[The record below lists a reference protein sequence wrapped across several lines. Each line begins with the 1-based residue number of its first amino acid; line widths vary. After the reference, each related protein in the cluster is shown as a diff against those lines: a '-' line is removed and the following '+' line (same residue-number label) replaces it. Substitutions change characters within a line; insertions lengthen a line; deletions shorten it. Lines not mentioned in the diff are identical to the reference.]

1 MKEELTAEVI
11 SNMTFQNWELMT
23 VHSQWFAMRILQSKV
38 KRMSVNSDWTIANQE
53 SLLTRLKDEVK
64 CLKDMQK
71 KDSEDWCDTDTE
83 VRKQACRVLPKEE
96 VFGDTEAIPAI
107 GDLVELIVAEVDR
120 LKPQCADGIPS
131 VVTTNRGI
139 QFEWHAGGIDL
150 EIEVVSPSWIEMTF
164 SDGELHED
172 FQHADFRMIKEKL
185 DILRVRL
192 QK

>member
-1 MKEELTAEVI
+1 MYAKDMLREKKMEIARLETENSQLQAEV
-11 SNMTFQNWELMT
+11 EL
-23 VHSQWFAMRILQSKV
+23 
-38 KRMSVNSDWTIANQE
+38 
-53 SLLTRLKDEVK
+53 LKT
-64 CLKDMQK
+64 Q
-71 KDSEDWCDTDTE
+71 
-83 VRKQACRVLPKEE
+83 R
-96 VFGDTEAIPAI
+96 
-107 GDLVELIVAEVDR
+107 
-120 LKPQCADGIPS
+120 ADGIPS
-131 VVTTNRGI
+131 VVPTNRGI